1 MKGGLSL
8 NITLLLLCIIFAL
21 NALGF
26 TSGYAYLAGFDFS
39 SDAGFYLMITGV
51 VGAFMGAIAGALV
64 SKYIGGTYSV
74 IYTIPAGAFLGGIG
88 STLIMPI
95 GFLINAGIPT
105 TFKVLLMGILYFMI
119 MAAAEGFIRGGE
131 A

>member
-8 NITLLLLCIIFAL
+8 NITLLLFSIIFSL
-21 NALGF
+21 NAFGF
-26 TSGYAYLAGFDFS
+26 QSGYAYLVGFDFS

-51 VGAFMGAIAGALV
+51 VGAFTGAVVGALV

-95 GFLINAGIPT
+95 GFLLNAGIPS
-105 TFKVLLMGILYFMI
+105 FVKIFLMGILYFMI

-131 A
+131 V